1 MPTHDLTLC
10 GSGTINNVAK
20 AGYVIADTFTYNGS
34 STFTFDS
41 YTGVVAPGMAN
52 KAVLVD

>member
-1 MPTHDLTLC
+1 VE
-10 GSGTINNVAK
+10 VAPSTTSRK
-20 AGYVIADTFTYNGS
+20 PVIIADTFTYDGS